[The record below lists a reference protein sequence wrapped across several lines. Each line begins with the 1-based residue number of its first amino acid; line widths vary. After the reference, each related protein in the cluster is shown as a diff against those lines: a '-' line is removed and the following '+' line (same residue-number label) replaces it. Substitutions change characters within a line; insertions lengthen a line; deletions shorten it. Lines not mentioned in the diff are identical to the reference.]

1 MHFTIRKRF
10 FMIFAMILGMALLSS
25 CGKEEQTQIT
35 ERAFRVEFI
44 QELAL
49 EEVEAVVCG
58 KDCAWVLTAAKN
70 KPVYQYFY
78 EADNLTGV
86 AELKWQQ
93 AEQENLVNLTER
105 DGTLY
110 AQIQNTEED
119 STEIRKYTG
128 WWQTV
133 LTTEETN
140 PDWNY
145 VGSGMFV
152 DDAET
157 VYLFGGN
164 SVTHIAE
171 NGQSDCVYEL
181 TGTPCFLQENEQGQ
195 LECVTADMQNIRC
208 YLLKD
213 GKAEQKWQTK
223 DSTRRVYKIQSDK
236 AGVLCVAT
244 DEALLFLD
252 EQTGAVTAKTEDVK
266 MGVSGVQAGI
276 YDTGKNTL
284 RLYGQTGEF
293 GGKLYEAKLS
303 GTDASDEARKEL
315 VYATF
320 GSVNEGVAPDIQAA
334 ILEFNQ
340 KNENYY
346 ITVKNY
352 FGDYE
357 YEQMHADMAAGTAPD
372 IIDMSV
378 PTWYESDVS
387 NGYLEDLTPYLKE
400 LPYCDDLL
408 WNVLNAYGIDGGIYL
423 LPPQFMISGVVLR
436 PEDEA
441 EVTEWNMTNFE
452 KLIEKNQWEK
462 LIIRPS
468 GDTGDPETLLETL
481 LTARQKEFIDWENQ
495 TVSFESEEFE
505 ALLTLCKEYAE
516 NQKQDTSDWV
526 YEEAVAQTLCNT
538 WDWNQ
543 YTDYLEYVESCGRD
557 YHVHGYPTASGE
569 MYTVSVCLNCCAI
582 YAGSDNKEGAWEFL
596 KLLLEDTYQKRTT
609 GFNVGFPIRKS
620 MLEELAEEAQ
630 EEEWSFHVG
639 GKLRISESEL
649 QIVNGV
655 LHQEK
660 MVRDYVN
667 QELLKIIEEE
677 AQAYFYGDRSAAE
690 VAHAIQNRAWIVMAE

>member
-1 MHFTIRKRF
+1 MHHTIRKNF
-10 FMIFAMILGMALLSS
+10 FMISAMILGMALLSS
-25 CGKEEQTQIT
+25 CGKTEQTQMT
-35 ERAFRVEFI
+35 ERAFRVELT
-44 QELAL
+44 QELSL
-49 EEVEAVVCG
+49 EEAEAVVCG
-58 KDCAWVLTAAKN
+58 KDCAWVLTTAKN
-70 KPVYQYFY
+70 KPIYQRFY
-78 EADNLTGV
+78 GTDDLIGV
-86 AELKWQQ
+86 AELAWQQ
-93 AEQENLVNLTER
+93 SEQENLVNLTER

-110 AQIQNTEED
+110 AQIQNIEEE
-119 STEIRKYTG
+119 SAEIRKYTG

-133 LTTEETN
+133 LTIEETN
-140 PDWNY
+140 PEWNY
-145 VGSGMFV
+145 VGNGMFV
-152 DDAET
+152 DEAET

-171 NGQSDCVYEL
+171 DGQADCVYEL
-181 TGTPCFLQENEQGQ
+181 TGTPCFLQENEEGQ

-223 DSTRRVYKIQSDK
+223 DVARRVYKIQSNE

-244 DEALLFLD
+244 EEALLFLD
-252 EQTGAVTAKTEDVK
+252 EQTGAVIAETEDVK
-266 MGVSGVQAGI
+266 LGVSGVQAGI
-276 YDTGKNTL
+276 YDAGENTL

-293 GGKLYEAKLS
+293 GRKLYEAKLS
-303 GTDASDEARKEL
+303 GTDASDEMRTEL

-320 GSVNEGVAPDIQAA
+320 GSVNERVAPDIQAA

-357 YEQMHADMAAGTAPD
+357 YEQIHADMAAGTAPD

-387 NGYLEDLTPYLKE
+387 NGYLEDLTPYLKA
-400 LPYCDDLL
+400 LPYCDDLM
-408 WNVLNAYGIDGGIYL
+408 WNVLNTYEIDGGIYL
-423 LPPQFMISGVVLR
+423 LPPQFIMSGVVLR

-441 EVTEWNMTNFE
+441 EITEWNMQAFE
-452 KLIEKNQWEK
+452 KLVEKNQWEK
-462 LIIRPS
+462 LIMQS
-468 GDTGDPETLLETL
+468 GVTGDPEALLETL
-481 LTARQKEFIDWENQ
+481 LTARQEEFIDWENQ

-505 ALLTLCKEYAE
+505 ALLTLCKKYAE

-526 YEEAVAQTLCNT
+526 YEEFEAQTLCNT
-538 WDWNQ
+538 WNWHT
-543 YTDYLEYVESCGRD
+543 YIDYMWRTVNYGRD

-582 YAGSDNKEGAWEFL
+582 YAGSDKKEGAWEFL

-620 MLEELAEEAQ
+620 MLKELAEEAQ
-630 EEEWSFHVG
+630 ETEITINNTNTH
-639 GKLRISESEL
+639 ITESEL
-649 QIVNGV
+649 QIINEV
-655 LHQEK
+655 LNQQK
-660 MVRDYVN
+660 VVRDYVN

-677 AQAYFYGDRSAAE
+677 AQAYFYGDRGASE
-690 VAHAIQNRAWIVMAE
+690 TAHAIQNRAWIVMAE

>member
-10 FMIFAMILGMALLSS
+10 FMIFAMIFGMALLSS
-25 CGKEEQTQIT
+25 CGKGEQAQMT
-35 ERAFRVEFI
+35 ERAFRVEFT

-78 EADNLTGV
+78 EADDLTGV

-93 AEQENLVNLTER
+93 IEQENLVNLTER

-110 AQIQNTEED
+110 AQIQNTEQD

-152 DDAET
+152 DGAET

-171 NGQSDCVYEL
+171 NGQADCVYEL

-195 LECVTADMQNIRC
+195 LECVTADMRNIRC

-223 DSTRRVYKIQSDK
+223 DSTRRVYKIQSDE

-266 MGVSGVQAGI
+266 LGVSGVQAGI
-276 YDTGKNTL
+276 YDTGESTL

-303 GTDASDEARKEL
+303 GTDASDEMRKEL

-357 YEQMHADMAAGTAPD
+357 YEQMHADMTAGTAPD

-408 WNVLNAYGIDGGIYL
+408 WNVLNTYEIDGGIYL

-441 EVTEWNMTNFE
+441 EVTEWNMEAFE

-462 LIIRPS
+462 LIIRPR
-468 GDTGDPETLLETL
+468 GGTGDPGALLETL

-526 YEEAVAQTLCNT
+526 YEEFVAQTLCNT
-538 WDWNQ
+538 WDWNH

-557 YHVHGYPTASGE
+557 YHVHGYPTALDE

-582 YAGSDNKEGAWEFL
+582 YAGSDNKKGAWEFL

-620 MLEELAEEAQ
+620 MLGELAEEAQ
-630 EEEWSFHVG
+630 EEEWSFNVG
-639 GKLRISESEL
+639 EKLRISESEL

-655 LHQEK
+655 LNQKK

-690 VAHAIQNRAWIVMAE
+690 VAHAIQNRAWIVMEE